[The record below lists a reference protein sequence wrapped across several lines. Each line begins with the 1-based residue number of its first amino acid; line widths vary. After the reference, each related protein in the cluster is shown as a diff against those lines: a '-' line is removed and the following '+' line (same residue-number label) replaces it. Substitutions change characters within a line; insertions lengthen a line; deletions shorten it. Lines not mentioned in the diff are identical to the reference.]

1 MRAFVL
7 CGALVCAVAALA
19 PKAMAQCAPGDMLIE
34 QTDKGAWCGKR
45 LYNPADFDAEAE
57 AMIQSM
63 VKFGASPADR
73 YRLDNALHQLDPD
86 PPFRRDSAAIARAWN
101 AMRGRTADDRF
112 REAAA
117 SGQGPGLYGSGTQSE
132 QDCAVFALATAAG
145 IPYGAAAARATE
157 LIGQGPW
164 RPARDRVNPQDALE
178 RRGGGLMGGEV
189 IILAEGY
196 GRAVVTPP
204 PQYATTLQ
212 QGYPVML
219 GVAATGGSHQ
229 IVLSK
234 TFQMG
239 AETWF
244 EVIDSNQGPTERL
257 YASASDLAAIA
268 QENGVSYRPEPNRT
282 APATIPQR

>member
-1 MRAFVL
+1 MRALVL

-45 LYNPADFDAEAE
+45 LYNPADFDAEDE

-63 VKFGASPADR
+63 IKFGASPADR

-86 PPFRRDSAAIARAWN
+86 SRFRRDPAAITSAWN
-101 AMRGRTADDRF
+101 TMRGRKTDARF

-117 SGQGPGLYGSGTQSE
+117 GGQGPGLYGAGTQSE
-132 QDCAVFALATAAG
+132 QDCAVFALATSAG
-145 IPYGAAAARATE
+145 IPYGAAAARATD
-157 LIGQGPW
+157 LIRQGPW
-164 RPARDRVNPQDALE
+164 RPARDRANPQDALE
-178 RRGGGLMGGEV
+178 RPGGGLMGGEV
-189 IILAEGY
+189 IILAEAF
-196 GRAVVTPP
+196 GRAVVTTPA
-204 PQYATTLQ
+204 QYASTLQ
-212 QGYPVML
+212 QGHPVML
-219 GVAATGGSHQ
+219 GVAVTGGSHQ

-234 TFQMG
+234 TFQLDG
-239 AETWF
+239 ETWF

-282 APATIPQR
+282 VPATIPRR